1 VSVTTADAGS
11 GIIRL
16 PLETNV
22 CDQVW
27 FVADEAEF
35 AARFGVKA

>member
-16 PLETNV
+16 PL
-22 CDQVW
+22 DGLSL
-27 FVADEAEF
+27 ADASTIVVPL
-35 AARFGVKA
+35 ARVSA